1 MPPVSLPL
9 NGGTVSNHGS
19 AESARA
25 GAHASTPHMATR
37 HAAPV
42 IRIADSISL
51 ANTLKRNHGQ
61 EKNSRRFAVDLSAGC
76 CRVALDL
83 VRASRHRP
91 PIGSSGGLPM
101 RDLITSLKKLGLAA
115 GTGILF
121 GLLAFGHTAEAAN
134 PAELNFGLFGPRYDG
149 RVKECEAALQITAYG
164 RVHETAFRP
173 WQSDNIPRR
182 YCSADVMLS
191 DGKLRT
197 VHYSII
203 EDGGF
208 AGFGQGV
215 EWCVTGLDRNWAY
228 SPGCKAARP

>member
-19 AESARA
+19 PKSARA

-42 IRIADSISL
+42 IRIVDSILL
-51 ANTLKRNHGQ
+51 ADTLERNHGQ
-61 EKNSRRFAVDLSAGC
+61 EKNGGWSDTDLSAGC
-76 CRVALDL
+76 CRVALDR

-91 PIGSSGGLPM
+91 PVGSSGGLPM

-115 GTGILF
+115 GTGGLF
-121 GLLAFGHTAEAAN
+121 GL
-134 PAELNFGLFGPRYDG
+134 RYDG
-149 RVKECEAALQITAYG
+149 RVKECEAALGTITSQFEEKESKFWNSALQITAYG

-182 YCSADVMLS
+182 YCSADVMLN